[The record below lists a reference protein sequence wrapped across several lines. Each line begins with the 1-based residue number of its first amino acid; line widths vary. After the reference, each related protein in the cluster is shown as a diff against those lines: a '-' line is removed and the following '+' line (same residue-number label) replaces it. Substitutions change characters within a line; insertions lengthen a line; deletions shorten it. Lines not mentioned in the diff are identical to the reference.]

1 MKLRFTTWILI
12 SVCCVATLG
21 KAQETADVA
30 YFEMVRVKPGD
41 NEKFEDTLKR
51 HWIWH
56 QKQGE
61 TWSYLVWTVA
71 TGKNEGAYEI
81 VSFGHTWKEVD
92 ESNALVAGTPP
103 PEEDPEPYHQTVQ
116 ESYYKYRPELSI
128 DSHAKQPLAI
138 ASVTQILL
146 KPETVQDFEIALQRI
161 KQFLSN
167 TGGAPAFSAR
177 WYELVTGGG
186 RPQFLLIEE
195 HRDWASFHGS
205 TELDALRNLNRA
217 SELPQEIVKSFWQA
231 MRSIYS
237 ETWHYRSDLSRFVSG
252 K

>member
-1 MKLRFTTWILI
+1 MELSRLD
-12 SVCCVATLG
+12 C
-21 KAQETADVA
+21 E
-30 YFEMVRVKPGD
+30 Y
-41 NEKFEDTLKR
+41 
-51 HWIWH
+51 
-56 QKQGE
+56 
-61 TWSYLVWTVA
+61 
-71 TGKNEGAYEI
+71 GAYEI

-177 WYELVTGGG
+177 WYELVTGGD

>member
-1 MKLRFTTWILI
+1 MDPDFGLLRRNIRKGTRDSGCGLLRNGAGQTRRQRKIRRYAETSLDMA
-12 SVCCVATLG
+12 S
-21 KAQETADVA
+21 KA
-30 YFEMVRVKPGD
+30 RGD
-41 NEKFEDTLKR
+41 MELSRLDCE
-51 HWIWH
+51 
-56 QKQGE
+56 
-61 TWSYLVWTVA
+61 Y
-71 TGKNEGAYEI
+71 GAYEI

-146 KPETVQDFEIALQRI
+146 KPETVQDFEIAVQRI

-167 TGGAPAFSAR
+167 TGDAPAFSAR
-177 WYELVTGGG
+177 WYELVTGGD